1 MGGCHAS
8 RHKKT
13 TRLIGK
19 GAHQFDL
26 PQPRS
31 GAFNAKQTPSQPVSA
46 AAHFGRPRHG
56 HWRAEWLGALNFRVR
71 RTVLMTKLL
80 YSIGTGLQLQVDVRI
95 SDFVAWRAVSHD
107 QKGCIIVGRI
117 QEVMTI
123 ASACRECDAGAWP
136 DRLASRIG
144 DEDEFTLDDVNE
156 LILFR
161 VGVPSRRLAARLD
174 TYEVDAVVL
183 EPTVIA
189 ETPVPTFALGVTK
202 WRRIAG

>member
-1 MGGCHAS
+1 
-8 RHKKT
+8 
-13 TRLIGK
+13 
-19 GAHQFDL
+19 
-26 PQPRS
+26 
-31 GAFNAKQTPSQPVSA
+31 
-46 AAHFGRPRHG
+46 
-56 HWRAEWLGALNFRVR
+56 
-71 RTVLMTKLL
+71 MTKLL

-117 QEVMTI
+117 QEMMTI
-123 ASACRECDAGAWP
+123 ASACWECDAGAWP
-136 DRLASRIG
+136 DRLASHIG

-174 TYEVDAVVL
+174 TYEVDAVVF

-189 ETPVPTFALGVTK
+189 
-202 WRRIAG
+202 